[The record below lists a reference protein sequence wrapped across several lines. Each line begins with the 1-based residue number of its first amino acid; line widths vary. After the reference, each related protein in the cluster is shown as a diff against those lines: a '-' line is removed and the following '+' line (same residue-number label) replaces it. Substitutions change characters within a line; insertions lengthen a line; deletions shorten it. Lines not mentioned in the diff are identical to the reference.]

1 MACSLSLLQASC
13 QTCTLQHQHPGNSQH
28 PWRQDTPRGLHYR
41 WWPHSSPQVAT
52 VRPLHV
58 KRNISAGKTEILN
71 LLFKMFV
78 SPVRKKNPKMAS
90 AWLVHT
96 MNRSAANLPPPM
108 LPQIV
113 VLLLMCLIRGDGWK
127 IVVLHHISNFI
138 MVNQG
143 RFLWF
148 KLIIVLWPADTVE
161 SSAIMISPRTRL
173 RRITSCPSA
182 GPPTWRHTATTT
194 TLAWWC
200 HTTGWLAPIR
210 PTDKHV
216 S

>member
-1 MACSLSLLQASC
+1 MMTSQLTAGGYRSPSGRKTKHLSRKNRNTESALQDVC
-13 QTCTLQHQHPGNSQH
+13 VICVQ
-28 PWRQDTPRGLHYR
+28 
-41 WWPHSSPQVAT
+41 
-52 VRPLHV
+52 
-58 KRNISAGKTEILN
+58 
-71 LLFKMFV
+71 
-78 SPVRKKNPKMAS
+78 KNPKMAS
-90 AWLVHT
+90 VWLVHA
-96 MNRSAANLPPPM
+96 MNRSAANLPPLM

-113 VLLLMCLIRGDGWK
+113 VLVLMCLIRGDGWK
-127 IVVLHHISNFI
+127 IAVLHHISDSV

-161 SSAIMISPRTRL
+161 SSAIMISPRTHL

-182 GPPTWRHTATTT
+182 GPPTRRHTATTT
-194 TLAWWC
+194 TLAWRC